1 MENKPNKLYKL
12 SELQTIAGG
21 DNAFV
26 ADMVKLFISQ
36 NEAALQEIKTKIEVN
51 DYATVKWLLHKM
63 KPSVMVMGIGDVAEI
78 INSIEQMELP
88 AMSGSRFS
96 TLFSQMDLILH
107 EVNEQLR
114 SI

>member
-1 MENKPNKLYKL
+1 MKTKPNKLYNL

-21 DNAFV
+21 EVTFV
-26 ADMVKLFISQ
+26 AEMVKLFISQ
-36 NEAALQEIKTKIEVN
+36 TEAALQEIKTKIAIN

-63 KPSVMVMGIGDVAEI
+63 KPSAMVMGISTVAEI
-78 INSIEQMELP
+78 INTIEQMELP

-96 TLFSQMDLILH
+96 TLFSQMEMILH